1 MAYGIRPQPGKKVKL
16 GDIDP
21 NMNGGLDREKAKKE
35 SSNEQRTRRT
45 AGTSLF
51 GRNA

>member
-21 NMNGGLDREKAKKE
+21 NMNGGLDRSKGEEKVLELTKE
-35 SSNEQRTRRT
+35 LGDLQE
-45 AGTSLF
+45 LL
-51 GRNA
+51 